1 MFLSRQTFGNM
12 AGLKFGQA
20 YSLPDG
26 KFSQHA
32 WHTCWQCGGGTL
44 EGDLVLRKPMAKND
58 MDLLS
63 MLLPHRQRNFAGHPD
78 KCPAEALPRNKALWK
93 AECSDHPAAIMAIQ
107 AKSAAFRVALH
118 HGGRP
123 SPHQET
129 EAWPQLRTRT
139 SVFLY
144 LRKHS
149 FREILPPDALRS
161 WSQAVVR
168 SAEGEV
174 ISLPCCLL
182 RTLCDCQMSGL
193 PALAFPLSLI

>member
-1 MFLSRQTFGNM
+1 MNLWRNM
-12 AGLKFGQA
+12 GLPPMLLRCGREI
-20 YSLPDG
+20 LPDIQTNARRKRFLG
-26 KFSQHA
+26 TKR
-32 WHTCWQCGGGTL
+32 CG
-44 EGDLVLRKPMAKND
+44 
-58 MDLLS
+58 
-63 MLLPHRQRNFAGHPD
+63 
-78 KCPAEALPRNKALWK
+78 K

-107 AKSAAFRVALH
+107 AKNGAFRVALH

-144 LRKHS
+144 LRKHG
-149 FREILPPDALRS
+149 FREILPPDALQS

-182 RTLCDCQMSGL
+182 RTLCDCQMSGFPVRL
-193 PALAFPLSLI
+193 FPALVDLLVMNSVFNVNEFFG